1 MAVLRFSARMEI
13 RGVNPYVLVSAARAK
28 RIKTGWRKPLP
39 VLVRVNGHP
48 QVKPWR
54 INMMPA
60 GNGDFYLYLAGVVRS
75 ASRTKVGDT
84 VSVAV
89 EFDAEYRGGPLT
101 PMPRGLRA
109 ALKRDADAMRAWE
122 ALTPSRKKEVIRYL
136 AALKS
141 PEALKR
147 NVVKF
152 ADQLAGRAK
161 KGPILR
167 A

>member
-1 MAVLRFSARMEI
+1 MNFRARIEI
-13 RGVNPYVLVSAARAK
+13 RGINPYVRVSAARAEQ
-28 RIKTGWRKPLP
+28 IKAGWRRPLP
-39 VLVRVNGHP
+39 ALVRVNGHP
-48 QVKPWR
+48 KAKPWR

-75 ASRTKVGDT
+75 ASRTKVGDM

-122 ALTPSRKKEVIRYL
+122 ALTPSSKKEVIRYL

-152 ADQLAGRAK
+152 ADQLAGRAT
-161 KGPILR
+161 KGAILR